1 MSDRVEPGEAL
12 ELRRGRPRDASID
25 QAILDAAQELV
36 GQVGYA
42 RMSIDLVARRA
53 GVTRPTVYLRWR
65 NKPELVHAALFRR
78 SNRWPD
84 TGDLRGDLI
93 VIARRSAKAWAVPGV
108 RAALLGLLA
117 DAAVDDELHAA
128 VMASILGPTKA
139 WLVRLFASAA
149 ARWRGLRHDRRRRG
163 ARSLHGTAL
172 PALRLQRRR
181 RPDVRRR
188 RGRRAAAKCDVRVT
202 SCARWGSSHE
212 VERFIRWEIR

>member
-149 ARWRGLRHDRRRRG
+149 ARGEVCGTIDVDEVHDLYMGPLFQHYVCNGGADPTFGDVVVDALLRSVMSG
-163 ARSLHGTAL
+163 
-172 PALRLQRRR
+172 
-181 RPDVRRR
+181 
-188 RGRRAAAKCDVRVT
+188 
-202 SCARWGSSHE
+202 
-212 VERFIRWEIR
+212 